1 MCCLERREILV
12 VREKDDA
19 TIVSGRLH
27 LLTKPFEYSPWKPA
41 GRTDSGNAANEG
53 NVFEDR
59 KTKRIVPCVES
70 DDPPELVLQT
80 EKARLLAVTA
90 AFFGAGDSQSG
101 QKEIEVCISIGIHL
115 VVAIHCKA
123 AHRAVPPT
131 NAFDW
136 FIVLGLPHALLGHL
150 SPLTDV
156 I

>member
-90 AFFGAGDSQSG
+90 AFFGPGDSQSG
-101 QKEIEVCISIGIHL
+101 QKEFEL
-115 VVAIHCKA
+115 AI
-123 AHRAVPPT
+123 PT
-131 NAFDW
+131 
-136 FIVLGLPHALLGHL
+136 
-150 SPLTDV
+150 PLHMRLAILCNTATRPL
-156 I
+156 